1 MKAASISTR
10 FRFDASPDVVELVT
24 QAMLC
29 FDAICVDRS
38 APSHLVDAALPDRN
52 GGGMRMAGL
61 RRALIGHV
69 GTTLGL
75 TIIRDDAGAVIEG
88 TGRLNL
94 AAMAELLRLLAPASL
109 PVAVRWSNDHGPIDT
124 GTCPAGWLVVH
135 AHEVVT
141 GDIDGAVG
149 QEIDR
154 MDRRRNPND
163 LQRTVAEAY
172 AVHDD
177 GRMLEVLD
185 EEKGPIE
192 DRLRSRS
199 HGDALAA
206 FVYLE
211 SCDAADPSEAAG
223 MLRSAAEQLR
233 QVAETLEGEST

>member
-1 MKAASISTR
+1 MKPASISTR

-24 QAMLC
+24 QAMRC
-29 FDAICVDRS
+29 FDAVCADRS
-38 APSHLVDAALPDRN
+38 APSHLVDEALPYRN
-52 GGGMRMAGL
+52 GSRMRMAGL
-61 RRALIGHV
+61 RRALMGHL
-69 GTTLGL
+69 GTPLGL
-75 TIIRDDAGAVIEG
+75 DIVGDETGAVIQG
-88 TGRLNL
+88 SGRLNI
-94 AAMAELLRLLAPASL
+94 AAMAELLRLLAPTSL
-109 PVAVRWSNDHGPIDT
+109 PITMQWANDAGPVSVDT
-124 GTCPAGWLVVH
+124 CLAGWLVIH
-135 AHEVVT
+135 RHEVVA
-141 GDIDGAVG
+141 GDLNEAIRH
-149 QEIDR
+149 ETDR
-154 MDRRRNPND
+154 MDRRRSPNE

-223 MLRSAAEQLR
+223 MLRSAAEQLK
-233 QVAETLEGEST
+233 QVAGTLIGEST